1 MNRRTSNRIAVTAL
15 VAVMAGQTG
24 LRAQTDPAVAE
35 QEARL
40 AVTVLTE
47 QNAKLRAEVDELGR
61 QVKDLTVTLA
71 ETVAEL
77 DVARSSAGRAAES
90 AVGPAAANADGAGF
104 AVVDVNRSLGM
115 VVLAAG
121 ESAGVK
127 PGMRFAVMRDRRL
140 VARVRASDVRDAIAG
155 AVVEELEK
163 DDFPVKGDRAIVWRE
178 KSVGATGR

>member
-1 MNRRTSNRIAVTAL
+1 MAVTWF
-15 VAVMAGQTG
+15 VTVMAGQGG
-24 LRAQTDPAVAE
+24 LMGQTDPAVAE

-61 QVKDLTVTLA
+61 QVKELTVTLA

-77 DVARSSAGRAAES
+77 DVARSAKGRAVES
-90 AVGPAAANADGAGF
+90 AVAPAAASPDGAGI

-140 VARVRASDVRDAIAG
+140 VARVRASDVRDTIAG

-163 DDFPVKGDRAIVWRE
+163 DEFPVKGDRAIVWRE
-178 KSVGATGR
+178 KSAGPSER

>member
-1 MNRRTSNRIAVTAL
+1 MNRRTSSRIVLTAL
-15 VAVMAGQTG
+15 IAVMAGPARLMG
-24 LRAQTDPAVAE
+24 QTDAVVAE

-47 QNAKLRAEVDELGR
+47 QNAKLRQEADELR
-61 QVKDLTVTLA
+61 SQVKDLTVTLA

-77 DVARSSAGRAAES
+77 DVARAAEGS
-90 AVGPAAANADGAGF
+90 AVGPAVTPAAANADGAGIL
-104 AVVDVNRSLGM
+104 VVDVNRSLGM

-121 ESAGVK
+121 GSAGVK

-178 KSVGATGR
+178 SGK

>member
-1 MNRRTSNRIAVTAL
+1 MNRRTSSGIAVIWLVGAL
-15 VAVMAGQTG
+15 SGPTG
-24 LRAQTDPAVAE
+24 LMGQAESTVAE

-47 QNAKLRAEVDELGR
+47 QNAKLRLEVEALGA

-77 DVARSSAGRAAES
+77 DVARSSGGQAAGAAG
-90 AVGPAAANADGAGF
+90 APAAASADGAGI

-140 VARVRASDVRDAIAG
+140 VARVRASDVREAIAG

-178 KSVGATGR
+178 SGK